1 MECRQILAHAS
12 RNQVMTIQFRLSL
25 VMSLSLSLLYSTLY
39 SSISYAGGEHQRR
52 FAVEIAIAA
61 GDSRL
66 LRNGNLSPG
75 KYQWIQQRVTAAI
88 NILPLLARYFQQ
100 ERGIQ
105 DQQLD
110 KKLKQLSLIVDNP
123 QKLHPQL
130 IKLSHQYRLNFPLIV
145 PQKLDS
151 LTIKNTTKLYNNLCL
166 GCHLGVEND
175 DSVVSGKLSSFAKT
189 MDPGEWLARLLAGL
203 HGDAY
208 TRLENPFS
216 DQQIA
221 LLFSYTRLYMVD

>member
-1 MECRQILAHAS
+1 
-12 RNQVMTIQFRLSL
+12 MTIPFRLSL
-25 VMSLSLSLLYSTLY
+25 VMSLSFLYSTLY

-52 FAVEIAIAA
+52 FSVEIAIAA

-66 LRNGNLSPG
+66 LSNGSLSPG
-75 KYQWIQQRVTAAI
+75 KHQWIQQRVTAAI
-88 NILPLLARYFQQ
+88 NILPLLARYFHQ

-110 KKLKQLSLIVDNP
+110 EKLKQLSLFADNP
-123 QKLHPQL
+123 QKLYPQL
-130 IKLSHQYRLNFPLIV
+130 IKLSRQYPINFPLIV

-151 LTIKNTTKLYNNLCL
+151 LSLKNTTNLYNSLCL
-166 GCHLGVEND
+166 GCHLGVESDN
-175 DSVVSGKLSSFAKT
+175 SVVSGKLSSFAKT
-189 MDPGEWLARLLAGL
+189 MDPDEWLARLLAGL
-203 HGDAY
+203 HGDTY

-221 LLFSYTRLYMVD
+221 MLFSYTRVYLAD